1 MKSNFLKKI
10 KRKLKRGKEKKG
22 IEYRDAT
29 KSRKV
34 ADQHPVEQTHATHV
48 QDRADTHKSSP
59 PQSFGAARSA
69 SAPTLTM
76 PVRDTVDFSRL
87 DAAPRQSS
95 RERTRE
101 TISRPH
107 KRPDSGLCLDDL
119 HKPHHADDVNDNRVS
134 TCHESTTPPTE
145 LPQEVEEEHEKAAS
159 STEEHMDTGAA
170 PEERKETASPAE
182 EDANEKSE
190 EHEEHE
196 EHEED
201 ATATKRRIV
210 RTTRRTSTT
219 TTTSTLAIHIQGVA
233 PGSSLATELRRWCLF
248 NAGYYA
254 ERSARRISRMVQH
267 RIGDLLGLP
276 LENTLLSVI
285 APSSWLGTSPEDEP
299 DELEGVVTERLCVLC
314 QEMV

>member
-1 MKSNFLKKI
+1 MKPSILKRI
-10 KRKLKRGKEKKG
+10 QRKLKRGKEKKG

-34 ADQHPVEQTHATHV
+34 ADEHPVDQTPATHV
-48 QDRADTHKSSP
+48 QDRAGAHKSSP
-59 PQSFGAARSA
+59 PPSLGAARSA
-69 SAPTLTM
+69 SAPTLTL
-76 PVRDTVDFSRL
+76 PVRDTVDFSHL

-107 KRPDSGLCLDDL
+107 KRPDSGLCLDDS
-119 HKPHHADDVNDNRVS
+119 HKPHHADDVNDNRDP
-134 TCHESTTPPTE
+134 TWHESTSSPTE
-145 LPQEVEEEHEKAAS
+145 PPQEVEEEHEKTAS

-182 EDANEKSE
+182 EDVNEENE
-190 EHEEHE
+190 EHDEHD
-196 EHEED
+196 D

-210 RTTRRTSTT
+210 RTTRRTTST

-254 ERSARRISRMVQH
+254 ERSARRISHMVQH

-276 LENTLLSVI
+276 LENALLSVI
-285 APSSWLGTSPEDEP
+285 APSSWLGTAPLEEAP
-299 DELEGVVTERLCVLC
+299 DELEGAVTERVCVLR